1 MPGPALLGGL
11 DPGQDEDPDADDAA
25 DADGRQVHG
34 RQGPAEPVPFLL
46 GVGHQAA
53 QRLGSQEVVRH
64 GTLILSG
71 LALAVKKRSLGDGP
85 CPEPI

>member
-1 MPGPALLGGL
+1 MPGPACLAAWT
-11 DPGQDEDPDADDAA
+11 PGRTKMPDADDAA
-25 DADGRQVHG
+25 DAEGDQVHG
-34 RQGPAEPVPFLL
+34 RQGPAEPVAFLL